1 MQIFLKGALVAVPGW
16 HSHAKS
22 SLNSMRRNILL
33 QVPNGFD
40 GHGGAV
46 MPKIEFRGQTYHNE
60 FEMPYD
66 VRQAYLREK
75 KRLDERTKSGAK
87 SLTDIVDMSP
97 EVKAIY
103 ERAVGKV
110 EEKQETSRDLPR
122 TEDIYRQSAPDDMKH
137 LPSDESIYRPS
148 QPLIDPGK
156 SVIEPEPA
164 FGMNRLIS
172 SVFWALILVAAG
184 FLIIQFLL

>member
-1 MQIFLKGALVAVPGW
+1 MA
-16 HSHAKS
+16 
-22 SLNSMRRNILL
+22 
-33 QVPNGFD
+33 
-40 GHGGAV
+40 
-46 MPKIEFRGQTYHNE
+46 KIEFRGKNYNNE
-60 FEMPYD
+60 FEMPD
-66 VRQAYLREK
+66 DIRQAYRREK
-75 KRLDERTKSGAK
+75 ERQAEKKETGAK

-103 ERAVGKV
+103 ERALGKV
-110 EEKQETSRDLPR
+110 EDKLPSSRQSKNLPK

-164 FGMNRLIS
+164 LGVSRLVS
-172 SVFWALILVAAG
+172 SIIWALILVAVA
-184 FLIIQFLL
+184 FIIMQFLP